1 MSSIGFITRRDK
13 HGDMLSR
20 SSEEALADSDWE
32 WDQRTPPATWKAAA
46 AAKTCF
52 MPGWHLSRKLYQVPM
67 LGKRNMENQ
76 PCYVSIGCSERE
88 RALHPT
94 VSSSFAHIL
103 PPFLWKHHSLRKYFA
118 FQTPSRC
125 QLPGYSTHFWSFS
138 PYLLFPLS
146 ISDKIQ

>member
-1 MSSIGFITRRDK
+1 MSSIGFITRRDR

-52 MPGWHLSRKLYQVPM
+52 MPGLHLSRKLYQVPM

-88 RALHPT
+88 HYIPLYHLHMP
-94 VSSSFAHIL
+94 IL

-138 PYLLFPLS
+138 PYLLFTLS